1 MLEQLGGGWDVR
13 DVHLGP
19 VFDGGLVVPDAL
31 GQAVEQL
38 RLQASAELAGVVAVI
53 LETPE
58 EVREDLV
65 NGARAEVAQGQ
76 GLPGK
81 EREI

>member
-19 VFDGGLVVPDAL
+19 VFNGGLVVPDAL

-38 RLQASAELAGVVAVI
+38 RL
-53 LETPE
+53 
-58 EVREDLV
+58 
-65 NGARAEVAQGQ
+65 
-76 GLPGK
+76 
-81 EREI
+81 